1 MDYDKIGQFL
11 KSLRLSKNM
20 SQYELAEEMHV
31 DHSKIN
37 RLENNKRRPTFD
49 DLVYYSQIFEISLD
63 ELIACERKNNQ
74 NEEKLQ
80 NTFLNYLKSQNSK
93 YKKIKIATILLTI
106 FSIISFMGLITLYFF
121 QNYDT
126 MRAYTFSG
134 SSESYELTNGLLIL
148 SKKKIYFQIGRISP
162 EVQNV
167 TIFSEINNERKL
179 IYNGDYHVLL
189 QDSYGYEAFLSY
201 QDFIEG
207 KQKFIVVIG
216 SEEILL
222 NFNQEVSN
230 NNFVYVKE
238 KKIGEKQETKRFLTP
253 TKIKENFQCDEY
265 DSCTLIKEK
274 DTLVYSMGF
283 FYVNNDVE
291 NYTYDLRSEN
301 LSYSNFQKNISFEIT
316 NNNVNC
322 MSGNCEEA
330 KKIYEKFYK
339 SYVEKY
345 LK

>member
-20 SQYELAEEMHV
+20 SQYELAEQMHV

-49 DLVYYSQIFEISLD
+49 DLVYYSQIFDISLD
-63 ELIACERKNNQ
+63 ELTACERKNNQ

-80 NTFLNYLKSQNSK
+80 NTFLNYLKIQNSK
-93 YKKIKIATILLTI
+93 YKKIKIVTILLTI
-106 FSIISFMGLITLYFF
+106 FFIISFMGLITLYFF

-126 MRAYTFSG
+126 MRTYTFSG

-148 SKKKIYFQIGRISP
+148 SKKKIYFQIGHISP

-167 TIFSEINNERKL
+167 MIFSEINNKRKL
-179 IYNGDYHVLL
+179 IYNGDYHTLL
-189 QDSYGYEAFLSY
+189 QDSYGYESFLSY
-201 QDFIEG
+201 KDFIQK

-216 SEEILL
+216 SEEIFL

-238 KKIGEKQETKRFLTP
+238 NELGEEHETKQFVTP
-253 TKIKENFQCDEY
+253 TKIKEKFQCDEY
-265 DSCTLIKEK
+265 DNCILVKEK
-274 DTLVYSMGF
+274 DTLAYSMGF
-283 FYVNNDVE
+283 FYVNNDTE
-291 NYTYDLRSEN
+291 NYTYDLSLEN

-322 MSGNCEEA
+322 MGGNCEEA
-330 KKIYEKFYK
+330 QKIYEKFCEN
-339 SYVEKY
+339 YVEKY